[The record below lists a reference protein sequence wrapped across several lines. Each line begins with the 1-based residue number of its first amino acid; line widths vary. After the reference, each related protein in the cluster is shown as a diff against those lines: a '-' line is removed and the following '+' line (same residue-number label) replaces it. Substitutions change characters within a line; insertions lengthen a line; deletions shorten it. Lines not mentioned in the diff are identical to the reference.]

1 MRGYFGLGQL
11 SATEKQDILD
21 QHKSL
26 YNGYQT
32 MQPQVSNTQPLYTYD
47 FAGDKD
53 GMVVNNKGEVKKY
66 TNMGINEQYEKAG
79 VCEQCGGTMREDVC
93 EQCGG
98 KMEGEV
104 EEGVGKLDDIYD
116 EEDLNP
122 SAGFDYIEGPS
133 NSVDTFEKMHK
144 NLYKEDE
151 YEDDDNENDGDENLQ
166 VGDQLDEQ
174 GYTGGGNAPN
184 MDINI
189 EPAYNFR
196 SNGPD
201 EVYPTEGEMEEQTPE
216 DNTRYRRRGITYDNL
231 LSFIDYEKTQWDAC
245 HDFSD
250 EFEYADNIIS
260 SAIDNFFAET
270 GQDYENDDLFD
281 ELHDICKDW
290 FGQELLSSYYEECG
304 GQEEEE
310 EEDFMFMESAFAD
323 EIDEVDVSGS
333 QGIYGEMD
341 PPYDF
346 DSEGPGKA
354 GPYQRTSYN
363 EEEMSEGDVPSRFE
377 SFYNR
382 FLTKEYGSVEP
393 IESDD
398 KISFMKNGDEVF
410 TYYKKLKGPT
420 LSHHVSG
427 FLRNIFGFNFDDTE
441 DIFDK
446 WFSKHFN
453 LEVDF
458 NRKDYIRNY
467 IKNQKL
473 KIKTY
478 NQFFGLKKPK
488 NWGKGDDITVDTI
501 KDQIVGDLTDGYDL
515 SGINKE
521 VVKHGVDRFA
531 QKWYND
537 VRNLDYDSAIY
548 KTDYISETDDWDE
561 FLGEIGIYG
570 EMEPPYVFDPEGP
583 GKAGPYQR
591 SSYYEEEDEDEE
603 SEEDFELDEDLKE
616 SFMNQKEKVLKMMSR
631 MKVIK

>member
-66 TNMGINEQYEKAG
+66 TNIGINEQVNPKG

-93 EQCGG
+93 EQCGS

-174 GYTGGGNAPN
+174 GYTGGGNAPD
-184 MDINI
+184 MDISNI

-270 GQDYENDDLFD
+270 RQDYENDDLFD

-290 FGQELLSSYYEECG
+290 FGEDLISGYYEECG

-323 EIDEVDVSGS
+323 EEIEEANDVSGS
-333 QGIYGEMD
+333 QGIYGD
-341 PPYDF
+341 
-346 DSEGPGKA
+346 
-354 GPYQRTSYN
+354 
-363 EEEMSEGDVPSRFE
+363 
-377 SFYNR
+377 
-382 FLTKEYGSVEP
+382 
-393 IESDD
+393 
-398 KISFMKNGDEVF
+398 
-410 TYYKKLKGPT
+410 
-420 LSHHVSG
+420 
-427 FLRNIFGFNFDDTE
+427 
-441 DIFDK
+441 
-446 WFSKHFN
+446 
-453 LEVDF
+453 
-458 NRKDYIRNY
+458 
-467 IKNQKL
+467 
-473 KIKTY
+473 
-478 NQFFGLKKPK
+478 
-488 NWGKGDDITVDTI
+488 
-501 KDQIVGDLTDGYDL
+501 
-515 SGINKE
+515 
-521 VVKHGVDRFA
+521 
-531 QKWYND
+531 
-537 VRNLDYDSAIY
+537 
-548 KTDYISETDDWDE
+548 
-561 FLGEIGIYG
+561 
-570 EMEPPYVFDPEGP
+570 MEPPYNFGSKGP
-583 GKAGPYQR
+583 GSAGPYQR

-616 SFMNQKEKVLKMMSR
+616 SFMEQKNKVMKMMNR
-631 MKVIK
+631 MKIIK

>member
-32 MQPQVSNTQPLYTYD
+32 MQPQVSNTQPLYVYD

-116 EEDLNP
+116 EEDLGN
-122 SAGFDYIEGPS
+122 AEFDYVQGGG
-133 NSVDTFEKMHK
+133 NKYGTFEKMHK

-151 YEDDDNENDGDENLQ
+151 YEDDDNEQDDEDEYEDDDNEQ
-166 VGDQLDEQ
+166 DDVVGSENMQIDSSEMYEQFMDEQ
-174 GYTGGGNAPN
+174 GYTGGGNTP
-184 MDINI
+184 MDLNI
-189 EPAYNFR
+189 EPAYNFQ
-196 SNGPD
+196 SDGPD
-201 EVYPTEGEMEEQTPE
+201 EVYPTEGEMEEQAPE
-216 DNTRYRRRGITYDNL
+216 DMIRYKRRGIVYDNL
-231 LSFIDYEKTQWDAC
+231 LSFIDYEKTQWDMC
-245 HDFSD
+245 NDFSD

-270 GQDYENDDLFD
+270 GQDSETDEFFD
-281 ELHDICKDW
+281 KLHDICKDW
-290 FGQELLSSYYEECG
+290 FGEDLISGYYEECG
-304 GQEEEE
+304 GQEEEK

-363 EEEMSEGDVPSRFE
+363 EEEID
-377 SFYNR
+377 
-382 FLTKEYGSVEP
+382 
-393 IESDD
+393 
-398 KISFMKNGDEVF
+398 
-410 TYYKKLKGPT
+410 
-420 LSHHVSG
+420 
-427 FLRNIFGFNFDDTE
+427 
-441 DIFDK
+441 
-446 WFSKHFN
+446 
-453 LEVDF
+453 
-458 NRKDYIRNY
+458 
-467 IKNQKL
+467 
-473 KIKTY
+473 
-478 NQFFGLKKPK
+478 
-488 NWGKGDDITVDTI
+488 
-501 KDQIVGDLTDGYDL
+501 
-515 SGINKE
+515 
-521 VVKHGVDRFA
+521 
-531 QKWYND
+531 
-537 VRNLDYDSAIY
+537 
-548 KTDYISETDDWDE
+548 
-561 FLGEIGIYG
+561 
-570 EMEPPYVFDPEGP
+570 EMEV
-583 GKAGPYQR
+583 
-591 SSYYEEEDEDEE
+591 EDEE
-603 SEEDFELDEDLKE
+603 EFEIDEDLQE
-616 SFMNQKEKVLKMMSR
+616 SFHNQKNKIMEMMSR